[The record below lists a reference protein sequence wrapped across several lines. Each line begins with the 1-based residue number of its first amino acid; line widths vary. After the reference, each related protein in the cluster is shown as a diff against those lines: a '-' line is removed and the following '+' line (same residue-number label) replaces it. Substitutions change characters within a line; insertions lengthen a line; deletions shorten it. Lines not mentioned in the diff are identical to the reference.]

1 MRIIINH
8 LLFFTLIAEL
18 YKIII
23 LSLKYYNTTIW
34 WTGMRR
40 REKSHSSFLG
50 RPSPERRG
58 NRGAPA
64 SKNTE
69 NMSTAGSIVCLPH
82 HIEYA
87 DYKNNRIT
95 IETIM
100 TILLVDCTDR
110 RTDNVLCRGRF
121 SLRYQKEII
130 GKIRSCF
137 YLQIV
142 IFSLKYDI
150 IMMTH

>member
-1 MRIIINH
+1 
-8 LLFFTLIAEL
+8 
-18 YKIII
+18 
-23 LSLKYYNTTIW
+23 
-34 WTGMRR
+34 MRR
-40 REKSHSSFLG
+40 REKSHFLG

-121 SLRYQKEII
+121 SLRYKKEIN
-130 GKIRSCF
+130 GKIHSCF
-137 YLQIV
+137 YPQIV
-142 IFSLKYDI
+142 IFSLKYDT
-150 IMMTH
+150 IMITDSLFCE